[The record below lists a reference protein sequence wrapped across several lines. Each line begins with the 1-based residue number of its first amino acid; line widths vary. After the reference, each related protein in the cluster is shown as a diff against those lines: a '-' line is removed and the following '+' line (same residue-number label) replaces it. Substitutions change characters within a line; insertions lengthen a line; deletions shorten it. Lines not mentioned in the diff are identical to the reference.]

1 MRLRVAVR
9 LGDYARARDL
19 ARRSIGIL
27 GRLRDTW
34 VMMNALLHL
43 AAADS
48 LSSNPRRAA
57 HLYGSVDA
65 LIERCGSAM
74 TSVNR
79 EFNERHRRAIAAQLG
94 QEEYEELLAE
104 GSALS
109 LDDVVALAT
118 RPGSTTDT
126 FGSV

>member
-1 MRLRVAVR
+1 VR

-34 VMMNALLHL
+34 VMMNALMHL

-57 HLYGSVDA
+57 RLYGAVDA
-65 LIERCGSAM
+65 LVERGGSAM
-74 TSVNR
+74 TSVNQ
-79 EFNERHRRAIAAQLG
+79 EYGERFRLAVAGQLG
-94 QEEYEELLAE
+94 QREYEALLKE
-104 GSALS
+104 GSELS
-109 LDDVVALAT
+109 LDAVVALAT
-118 RPGSTTDT
+118 ADGTGD
-126 FGSV
+126 